1 MHVSRFRLRSSTAL
15 VAALALM
22 APVALP
28 LVPAFAAAPAGVA
41 TPGATPAVA
50 TTAAAPAVPPPAG
63 PHAGPD
69 SFADLAARLLPAVVN
84 VSSSSHVEARANGGP
99 GGLPEVPLFPPGSPF
114 EQFFKDFMD
123 RNRPHGGGQ
132 APGGQGGQQGQNQPP
147 APAPERRTQSLGSG
161 FIIDPAGLVVTNNH
175 VIEGAD
181 EITVTLQDNT
191 VLKATVVGR
200 DETGDIALLKVTP
213 EKPLPSVP
221 FGDSDTARV
230 GDWVLAIG
238 NPFGLGGTVT
248 AGIVSARGRDIRQG
262 PYDDFIQTDAAINRG
277 NSGGPLFN
285 MNGEVIGINTAI
297 YSPSGGSIGIGFS
310 IPSNM
315 AKAVAMQL
323 HDFGHPRRGWL
334 GVRIQQVTPDIAESL
349 GLHDPSGA
357 MVAGVND
364 GGPAANANIRNGD
377 IILKFNNQDV
387 KEMRNLPRIVADSEV
402 GQKVPVLLW
411 RDGKEVT
418 VQATLAEK
426 PDDQTQVASATPDA
440 KPEAPKPTEIAGLGI
455 KLAPIAQDTKDKFQL
470 SPDQKGVVITDVT
483 PDSPA
488 AERGLKPGDVI
499 VEVQQEPVGSP
510 ADVQSRVDGV
520 RKQSRKSVLM
530 LIQSQDGLRWVPLSL
545 GGDKDKQ
552 PG

>member
-1 MHVSRFRLRSSTAL
+1 MPVSPIRLRPSTML
-15 VAALALM
+15 LAALAL
-22 APVALP
+22 
-28 LVPAFAAAPAGVA
+28 
-41 TPGATPAVA
+41 
-50 TTAAAPAVPPPAG
+50 AAPAVIPCASALAATPPAVAPATPPAMPPG
-63 PHAGPD
+63 THAGPE

-84 VSSSSHVEARANGGP
+84 VSSSSHVEARASGP

-123 RNRPHGGGQ
+123 RNRQGGH
-132 APGGQGGQQGQNQPP
+132 GGQGQGQGPAP
-147 APAPERRTQSLGSG
+147 APAPERRMQSLGSG
-161 FIIDPAGLVVTNNH
+161 FIIDPSGLVVTNNH
-175 VIEGAD
+175 VIDGAD

-230 GDWVLAIG
+230 GDWVVAIG

-285 MNGEVIGINTAI
+285 MEGQVIGINTAI

-315 AKAVAMQL
+315 AKADVEQL
-323 HDFGHPRRGWL
+323 RNYGHPRRGWL

-349 GLHDPSGA
+349 GLHDASGA

-402 GQKVPVLLW
+402 GQKVPVVLW

-426 PDDQTQVASATPDA
+426 PDDQTQVASASTDA
-440 KPEAPKPTEIAGLGI
+440 KPEAPKQTEIAGLGM
-455 KLAPIAQDTKDKFQL
+455 KLTAITPDAKDKFQL
-470 SPDQKGVVITDVT
+470 NPDQKGVVITDVS

-499 VEVQQEPVGSP
+499 VEVQQEPVSSP

>member
-1 MHVSRFRLRSSTAL
+1 MSISRLRLTSSTAL
-15 VAALALM
+15 LLSLAVA
-22 APVALP
+22 
-28 LVPAFAAAPAGVA
+28 VPGASRAAPAAPPGP
-41 TPGATPAVA
+41 TPAATPAA
-50 TTAAAPAVPPPAG
+50 STAPAAAVPSVPPSY
-63 PHAGPD
+63 PHAGPS
-69 SFADLAARLLPAVVN
+69 SFADLASKLLPAVVN
-84 VSSSSHVEARANGGP
+84 VSSSSHIEARANGGP
-99 GGLPEVPLFPPGSPF
+99 GGVPEVPLFPPGSPF

-123 RNRPHGGGQ
+123 RNRPGGH
-132 APGGQGGQQGQNQPP
+132 GGQGQGQGQNQ
-147 APAPERRTQSLGSG
+147 APAPERKTQSLGSG

-175 VIEGAD
+175 VIDGAD

-191 VLKATVVGR
+191 ILKATVVGR
-200 DETGDIALLKVTP
+200 DETGDLALLKVTP
-213 EKPLPSVP
+213 DKPLPAVA

-285 MNGEVIGINTAI
+285 MDGQVIGINTAI

-315 AKAVAMQL
+315 AKAIATQL

-357 MVAGVND
+357 MVAGVNG
-364 GGPAANANIRNGD
+364 GGPADTAKIRNGD

-411 RDGKEVT
+411 RDGREVT

-426 PDDQTQVASATPDA
+426 PDDQTQLASATPDA

-470 SPDQKGVVITDVT
+470 NPDQKGVVITDVT